1 MEINMYLSKLF
12 FSLLTLTLLLIPGDL
27 HAEIVKDGNDASVV
41 ATILGPAGMSISA
54 TSNDLRIIDEG
65 PTLSVIIPS
74 TSFKTGIDLRD
85 KHLAE
90 AIDARKHPSVT
101 VTLLDSDVKI
111 PTSEDAARANAPAT
125 LTFHGITRRIKIDY
139 VAATD
144 CEGHIGIKADFD
156 IDVRDYGVSPPSYFG
171 VGIRPNVH
179 VHTWIRLID
188 IDGC

>member
-12 FSLLTLTLLLIPGDL
+12 FSLSMSTLLLIPSDL
-27 HAEIVKDGNDASVV
+27 HAEIVKDGNDSSVV
-41 ATILGPAGMSISA
+41 ATILGPAGMSIPA
-54 TSNDLRIIDEG
+54 INNDVRIIDEG

-74 TSFKTGIDLRD
+74 GSFKTGIDLRD
-85 KHLAE
+85 EHLAE
-90 AIDARKHPSVT
+90 AIDARKYPSVT
-101 VTLLDSDVKI
+101 VTLLDSDIKI
-111 PTSEDAARANAPAT
+111 PISEDAVRASAPAT
-125 LTFHGITRRIKIDY
+125 LIFHGITRHIKIDY

-144 CEGHIGIKADFD
+144 CEGHIGVKADFD
-156 IDVRDYGVSPPSYFG
+156 IDVRDYSVSPPSYFG